1 MNTAIIGYA
10 TEGKV
15 SAEYFQRLGHTVT
28 ICDQKPDLVAPQG
41 FETQLGDTYLKNLAR
56 FDLIVRTAGIPPHAI
71 LEHNPGVEVKITTAV
86 NEFLAACPTKN
97 VVGITGTK
105 GKGTTST
112 LTAKMLKA
120 AGRKVWLGGNIGNS
134 PLEFIDQIQPDDWVV
149 LELSSFQLSDL
160 RLSPHI
166 AVCLMVVPE
175 HLNWHTDMADYVAA
189 KSNLFARQTH
199 DDVAV
204 YFAEN
209 ATSQEIASHGDGKKL
224 PFFAAPGAY
233 VDNNQIVIDGEAICA
248 TSDLALRGRHNWQNA
263 CAAVTAVW
271 QAGVHDLAAIRSVVT
286 TFSGLEH
293 RLELVRTM
301 DGVQYYDD
309 SFGTTPET
317 AMVAVQAFDQPKIII
332 LGGSD
337 KGASYDQL
345 AEVVSRSNVRKALL
359 IGNQAPKIQ
368 LALEKAG
375 FAEFLSGGNN
385 MEDIVKTARQV
396 AQPGDVVLL
405 STGCASFDMFADY
418 KDRGNQFTAAVQM
431 LA

>member
-209 ATSQEIASHGDGKKL
+209 ATSQKIASHGDGKKL

>member
-28 ICDQKPDLVAPQG
+28 ICDQKPELVAPQG
-41 FETQLGDTYLKNLAR
+41 FETQLGDTYLENLAR
-56 FDLIVRTAGIPPHAI
+56 FDLIVRTAGIPSHAI

-160 RLSPHI
+160 RHSPHI

-209 ATSQEIASHGDGKKL
+209 ATSQKIASHGDGKKL

-233 VDNNQIVIDGEAICA
+233 VDNNQIIIDGEAICA
-248 TSDLALRGRHNWQNA
+248 TSELALLGHHNWQNA

-375 FAEFLSGGNN
+375 FTEFLSGGNN
-385 MEDIVKTARQV
+385 MEDIVKTAHQV

-418 KDRGNQFTAAVQM
+418 KDRANQFTAAVQM